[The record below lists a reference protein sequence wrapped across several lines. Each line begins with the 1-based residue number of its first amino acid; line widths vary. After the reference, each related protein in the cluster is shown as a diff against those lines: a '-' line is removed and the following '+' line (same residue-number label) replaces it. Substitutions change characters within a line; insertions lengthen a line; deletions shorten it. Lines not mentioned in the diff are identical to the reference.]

1 MNNNIQK
8 QIFAHPPWRLHG
20 DAFIL
25 NYWLNPFFLK
35 TAKRFRL
42 ASSPLGRMV
51 NVMLIRYQDSPVG
64 PYDELLIMDH
74 PLLYKH
80 RLSTIPKI
88 YVSTQ
93 ASLVHGQQLWGIPK
107 ELAEFE
113 WLEKEGR
120 TYCIVRHQQQE
131 MSICLERPK
140 NSTSFYINSHH
151 IPASFL
157 SIQQAWQGQRY
168 QFSPKFRGRLS
179 KLKTVEWQ
187 NTQDIFPDFSQAR
200 LLQSFY
206 VPEFDLLFPEAQI
219 KTKTAVPRETRKN
232 LSRPF

>member
-1 MNNNIQK
+1 MNNNIQN
-8 QIFAHPPWRLHG
+8 QIFAHPPWHLHG

-25 NYWLNPFFLK
+25 NCWLNPFFLK
-35 TAKRFRL
+35 TAKRFQL
-42 ASSPLGRMV
+42 APSPLGRMV

-113 WLEKEGR
+113 WLEK
-120 TYCIVRHQQQE
+120 
-131 MSICLERPK
+131 
-140 NSTSFYINSHH
+140 
-151 IPASFL
+151 
-157 SIQQAWQGQRY
+157 
-168 QFSPKFRGRLS
+168 
-179 KLKTVEWQ
+179 
-187 NTQDIFPDFSQAR
+187 
-200 LLQSFY
+200 
-206 VPEFDLLFPEAQI
+206 
-219 KTKTAVPRETRKN
+219 
-232 LSRPF
+232 